1 MQSSALSR
9 SLLPPEE
16 EPAELARF
24 RAEWLAELKKR
35 KAEDAAGSQT
45 APPNFE
51 VNLKAESS
59 SSSGIHAPSVAVPQD
74 TPGPSTQTIS
84 GTPAALT
91 YVSPAAVRGGSAALP
106 PVLGT
111 ALNIYRRAVEH
122 EQQSELDNALL
133 LYRQAFRMVIY
144 ILALKN
150 IRLTTIICRI
160 LM

>member
-1 MQSSALSR
+1 MQSSTPSR

-24 RAEWLAELKKR
+24 RAEWLAELQKR

-59 SSSGIHAPSVAVPQD
+59 SSSGIHAPSVAAPQD

-106 PVLGT
+106 LNPVLGT

-122 EQQSELDNALL
+122 EQRSELDDALL
-133 LYRQAFRMVIY
+133 LYRQAFRMVI
-144 ILALKN
+144 LFLP
-150 IRLTTIICRI
+150 
-160 LM
+160 